1 MAGNLKKYGKACMN
15 LILVIVIV
23 LGCIYLAPKII
34 LLFMPFLI
42 GGFLAWIVNPIVR
55 FLEEKLKIRRKA
67 GSAIVILS
75 AIAGICFLIYYVGN
89 RLLVEAADLLR
100 ILPDVWK
107 DIKVEFIGYARKW
120 SGLMEN
126 LPEEMVDGIN
136 QLGQNLGEES
146 GVLIGRLTMPSADV
160 MWNVPGTIITV
171 IMCLLS
177 AYFFVAEKE
186 YVVGVWKKRIPKRW
200 QEKCLL
206 LKQIT
211 VDVLVEYVKAQIKIE
226 FWVYLVIAAGLLF
239 MKVRYGYLIAIPIAL
254 LDMLPIFGTG
264 TVLIPWTICKLLW
277 GEYMYALALLAIW
290 GVSQLVRQIIQPK
303 VIGDSMGIST
313 IPSLILLYLGYR
325 FAGIAGMIAAVPL
338 GILVLTM
345 NKAGF
350 FDNSKKS
357 IGILWQGF
365 QELRQFTKEGL
376 EEIRN
381 DETQL

>member
-1 MAGNLKKYGKACMN
+1 MN